1 MTMCSRLQQAFRGRA
16 QDGSPSPR
24 VPWSVRLA
32 SIAPR
37 KNFDAPAARQTSGTG
52 NGVMAQPSTTK
63 GDRMSKLIAL
73 ATLAAFASLAS
84 PAFAADHPQQ
94 NRMKEC
100 NVKAKGKKGDERRQ
114 FMSACLSGKDAA
126 VKKTSAT
133 PKK

>member
-1 MTMCSRLQQAFRGRA
+1 
-16 QDGSPSPR
+16 
-24 VPWSVRLA
+24 
-32 SIAPR
+32 
-37 KNFDAPAARQTSGTG
+37 
-52 NGVMAQPSTTK
+52 
-63 GDRMSKLIAL
+63 MSKLIAL
-73 ATLAAFASLAS
+73 ATLAAFTSLAS

>member
-1 MTMCSRLQQAFRGRA
+1 
-16 QDGSPSPR
+16 
-24 VPWSVRLA
+24 
-32 SIAPR
+32 
-37 KNFDAPAARQTSGTG
+37 
-52 NGVMAQPSTTK
+52 
-63 GDRMSKLIAL
+63 MSKLIAL
-73 ATLAAFASLAS
+73 ATLAAFACLAS

-114 FMSACLSGKDAA
+114 FMSACLSGKDVD

>member
-1 MTMCSRLQQAFRGRA
+1 MTKF
-16 QDGSPSPR
+16 
-24 VPWSVRLA
+24 
-32 SIAPR
+32 
-37 KNFDAPAARQTSGTG
+37 
-52 NGVMAQPSTTK
+52 
-63 GDRMSKLIAL
+63 IAL

-84 PAFAADHPQQ
+84 PAFAAEHTQQ

-126 VKKTSAT
+126 AKKVAA